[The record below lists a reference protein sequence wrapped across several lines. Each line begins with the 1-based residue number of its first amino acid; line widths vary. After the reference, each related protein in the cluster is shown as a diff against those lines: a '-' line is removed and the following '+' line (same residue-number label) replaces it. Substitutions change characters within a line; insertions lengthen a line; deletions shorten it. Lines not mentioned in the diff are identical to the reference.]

1 MKIVVNLEKLSND
14 GYKMP
19 ANNPSV
25 ALPENIQYGQLR
37 YDNFLPPNV
46 IQGTFVSGKTSTI
59 EFTILDSLL
68 IWDFK
73 LFLSTDGVSYSE
85 EKTFGGTSGKKLTSS
100 SLDASDFEDGEIPM
114 SNGTEWIPANL
125 SSFSVYEFAQSGTIY
140 DLNDSSFIST
150 SVGWICGNDGHI
162 LKTTNGTSFSELT
175 TGVNNNFFG
184 IDFVDANTGYV
195 CGSSGKIMKTTN
207 GGTTWSS
214 QTSGTA
220 VTLNAIFFIDSNTGW
235 YVGNGGV
242 YGRTTDGGATWT
254 SYSGYVSDITD
265 VYFLDSNTGYIVY
278 GGIVGKST
286 NGGVSYPTIASGLP
300 TSINSIQM
308 LDSSIGYLCG
318 SSGKIMKTTNGGT
331 TWSSQTS
338 GTAVTLNSIN
348 FASAAVGFACG
359 TSNIIVGTTDGGTT
373 WNNITTR
380 SHGYTYNDI
389 VCLSTN
395 DIRVIGNGYYIY
407 SSSNGGSSWIQCN
420 SSIGRPVLIQT
431 IYNGL
436 NLTFNEVPTIY
447 NSPGNYSLVF
457 DDDPPFLI
465 TIPMPLYDGNLQD
478 GSKIGDVVSSSLA
491 GGGFSTVDLTG
502 TPADGLLT
510 SGSFIVLFG
519 IK

>member
-25 ALPENIQYGQLR
+25 ALPENIKYGQLR
-37 YDNFLPPNV
+37 YDNFLSPNV

-150 SVGWICGNDGHI
+150 SVGWICGDDGHI

-195 CGSSGKIMKTTN
+195 
-207 GGTTWSS
+207 
-214 QTSGTA
+214 
-220 VTLNAIFFIDSNTGW
+220 
-235 YVGNGGV
+235 
-242 YGRTTDGGATWT
+242 
-254 SYSGYVSDITD
+254 
-265 VYFLDSNTGYIVY
+265 
-278 GGIVGKST
+278 
-286 NGGVSYPTIASGLP
+286 
-300 TSINSIQM
+300 
-308 LDSSIGYLCG
+308 CG